1 MSTEASVN
9 FVQAA
14 IEADLAAGRHGGRV
28 ATRFPPEPNGYLH
41 IGHAKSIFLNFGL
54 ARRFGGTCNLRFDD
68 TNPATE
74 DVRFAD
80 AILRDLRWLG
90 FEPDALLHASDY
102 YETLYLWAEKLVLEG
117 KAYVDESS
125 LEAIRAMRGSVTE
138 PGTPAPGRSR
148 SVEENLRLF
157 RDMRA
162 GKYADGAMVLRAKID
177 LAHANMKMRD
187 PLLYRIRRA
196 HHWRTG
202 DAWCIYPMYDWAHGQ
217 SDAIEGITHSICTLE
232 FENNREL
239 YDWFLA
245 TLGADTLGVEVAP
258 RQMEFARLDL
268 TYTVMSKRKLLQL
281 VEGGHVQGW
290 DDPRMST
297 VAGMRRRGV
306 TPSAIA
312 RFAEAVGVA
321 RAMSTVEVELLE
333 SCLREDLNEVAP
345 RRMVVVDPLEVE
357 ILDWAQGAVTYV
369 TAEDFPMETAQ
380 PATRREVPFTGRVYI
395 ERDDFAVDP
404 PKGFKRLVPQGLVRL
419 RWAHVIRCEEVIT
432 DAEGRVVKLRARIVT
447 DEDAARG
454 AKGAIHWVSADLGV
468 PVVIEEVGRLFS
480 HPNPG
485 AEDDFLAHLA
495 PNSLVRRAGYAEPA
509 VARMP
514 LGSHVQME
522 RVAFAFRAPETAS
535 EGLVL
540 TTTVA
545 LKDGYQKA
553 APARRAAAAPVVE
566 DPKASAEAQANARA
580 AVRAARRAS
589 DAAYGERHD
598 AAVAAGLVGEEPW
611 LLADAPDRFALWHA
625 AVALGADVAAAA
637 RLVCHGWPE
646 PAQGLTAQALEGL
659 SGALASGSLAWA
671 GARRVL
677 SVLGKDGGAWRDV
690 VAGLGL
696 DRVVDEARLVADV
709 LAAHPAEAA
718 RLAAGD
724 RRLIGF
730 LTGRVMQAAQG
741 AASAESVRVALEAT
755 VRG

>member
-14 IEADLAAGRHGGRV
+14 IESDLAVGRHGGRV

-74 DVRFAD
+74 DVRFAE
-80 AILRDLRWLG
+80 AILADLRWLG
-90 FEPDALLHASDY
+90 FEPDAVLHASDY
-102 YETLYLWAEKLVLEG
+102 YETLYLWAEKLILEG
-117 KAYVDESS
+117 KAYVDASS
-125 LEAIRAMRGSVTE
+125 LEEIRAMRGSVTE
-138 PGTPAPGRSR
+138 PGTAAEGRDRPA
-148 SVEENLRLF
+148 EENLRLF

-162 GKYADGAMVLRAKID
+162 GKFADGAMVLRAKID
-177 LAHANMKMRD
+177 LSHPNMKMRD

-245 TLGADTLGVEVAP
+245 TLGTDTLGVDVVP

-333 SCLREDLNEVAP
+333 SCLREDLNEAAP

-357 ILDWAQGAVTYV
+357 ILGWPQGEVGRVIAD
-369 TAEDFPMETAQ
+369 DFPMETAQ
-380 PATRREVPFTGRVYI
+380 PATRREVPFSGRVYI

-404 PKGFKRLVPQGLVRL
+404 PKGFKRLVPGGLVRL
-419 RWAHVIRCEEVIT
+419 RWAHVIRCEEVVT
-432 DAEGRVVKLRARIVT
+432 DADGRVVGLRARIVQ
-447 DEDAARG
+447 DEEVARG
-454 AKGAIHWVSADLGV
+454 AKGAIHWVSADHGV

-485 AEDDFLAHLA
+485 AEEDFLAHLA
-495 PNSLVRRAGYAEPA
+495 PNSLVRRSGFAEPA
-509 VARMP
+509 VAQMP
-514 LGSHVQME
+514 FGSHIQME

-545 LKDGYQKA
+545 LKDGFQKV
-553 APARRAAAAPVVE
+553 APARRAAAAAGAD

-598 AAVAAGLVGEEPW
+598 AAVAAGLAGEEPW
-611 LLADAPDRFALWHA
+611 LLAEAPERFSVWQA
-625 AVALGADVAAAA
+625 AVALGADAAAVA
-637 RLVCHGWPE
+637 RLVCHAWPD
-646 PAQGLTAQALEGL
+646 PAGALTVPALAGLA
-659 SGALASGSLAWA
+659 GALASGAVAWA
-671 GARRVL
+671 GARRVVA
-677 SVLGKDGGAWRDV
+677 VLGKEGGDW
-690 VAGLGL
+690 AGAVRSLGL
-696 DRVVDEARLVADV
+696 DRTVDVSSLVAEI
-709 LAAHPAEAA
+709 LAAHPTEAA
-718 RLAAGD
+718 RLAGGD
-724 RRLIGF
+724 RRLLGF
-730 LTGRVMQAAQG
+730 FTGLGMKAAQG
-741 AASAESVRVALEAT
+741 AVGADAIRAALEAT
-755 VRG
+755 IPG